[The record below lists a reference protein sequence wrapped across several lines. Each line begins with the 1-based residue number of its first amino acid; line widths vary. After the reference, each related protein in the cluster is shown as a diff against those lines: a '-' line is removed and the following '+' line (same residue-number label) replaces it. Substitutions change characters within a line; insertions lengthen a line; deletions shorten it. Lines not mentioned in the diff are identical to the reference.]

1 MLDTWEVITKDLQ
14 DCSLYWGCLFGQYT
28 KLVGLRVNTDDDIAI
43 LSGGAQDIERYSP
56 SQEILVLSKDG
67 RHL

>member
-14 DCSLYWGCLFGQYT
+14 DSSLYWGCSFGQNT

-43 LSGGAQDIERYSP
+43 LSGGAQEIERDSP
-56 SQEILVLSKDG
+56 SQDILVRSEDG